1 MDEVVAVAPWMVSA
15 RSSGEVLAVWVAR
28 SGIQLG
34 FLGAPAG
41 FDKAEIEGWLGDL
54 ISVTDEL
61 SRETPSAPD
70 PSPSPPIPRRLH
82 HALTGL
88 LFYEAELWGGP
99 EGRSPCALAL
109 VEDEGEVAFGWIGS
123 ARVELSVE
131 GRVVEPRWIVVRDD
145 QRRDA
150 RAFAADGR
158 ERLDLKAAWTSPS
171 GEAES
176 ATAVLEAQWP
186 GLRGEPPVVTTD
198 VRMAPA
204 AELEESPVSEAGME
218 PPESGAGPAPPPPAA
233 TSRLW
238 RFRSWMDKLAG
249 PRNREEETAT
259 QALPVEPIAHD
270 VPGVPD
276 LIPVPESVEV
286 EREARTAP
294 ATNALEI
301 ETAVA
306 EPLAEEPIEA
316 KMVITESATAG
327 PDELGATTVERSAEA
342 PVEAEMAIGEG
353 ATAGP
358 DELSAPAVEP
368 QPEATVEAEMV
379 TTESETA
386 GPVGATS
393 TAEQREAEPDARE
406 VRSADAAAPGPGP
419 AETPLGLPARPIDPY
434 DLGFAPPTEHS
445 LEVEPIAADEA
456 APSVAE
462 PAVVEG
468 PAAEEPESAVEP
480 VTAGPA
486 DADAPGPPTE
496 FGAIE
501 SVSSVERGSL
511 LEAVASAETAPATRR
526 AGVRRPAWPEPDET
540 AQPSG
545 RALWKQPWFVAVAVV
560 ALFLGGWLV
569 GRLDFAAGSKGLA
582 SMLKAA
588 GFGPARYEEAV
599 TSRPSGAWIKVDG
612 ADRALRTPATLQLKP
627 GAHQVVLTLSGV
639 GGSSHTVQG
648 KRGERVALDVE
659 LWGGLAI
666 IVPGGSVPIEVT
678 VDGMPRGYAPLT
690 VDRLSPGIHRLQF
703 SGPGIAPWEQAVEVH
718 VNRTVEV
725 VAQPIASPSTGMLE
739 VRATL
744 ADEAGSEP
752 LSGATVWIDGEQ
764 RGSTPL
770 RLELARGP
778 HSIRG
783 RYRDEEAPVL
793 VLDLPGG
800 NERFATLQF
809 GLNETRPRL
818 QAALAGLVPLDRPTV
833 VSASLDRA
841 REGDVRE
848 IWLHV
853 RTPEGA
859 WRRYPMS
866 VMKAAGGIA
875 GVAVFPTVLFDPRG
889 RAAWYVSAL
898 TPMGDE
904 YFTEIQTALAAPAP

>member
-1 MDEVVAVAPWMVSA
+1 MDEVVAVAQWIVSA

-54 ISVTDEL
+54 ISVTDEV
-61 SRETPSAPD
+61 SRETRCPPD

-109 VEDEGEVAFGWIGS
+109 VEDEGGAAFGWTGS

-131 GRVVEPRWIVVRDD
+131 GRAIEPRWIVVRDD
-145 QRRDA
+145 QGRDA
-150 RAFAADGR
+150 RAFTVRGR
-158 ERLDLKAAWTSPS
+158 ERLDLKVAWTSS
-171 GEAES
+171 EGEAES
-176 ATAVLEAQWP
+176 ATAAIEAQWP
-186 GLRGEPPVVTTD
+186 GERGEPLVVTTD
-198 VRMAPA
+198 ARTAPGS
-204 AELEESPVSEAGME
+204 EREESPVSKAGLE
-218 PPESGAGPAPPPPAA
+218 PPDSGAETPAARPAA

-238 RFRSWMDKLAG
+238 RFRSWMDRLAG
-249 PRNREEETAT
+249 PRKREEEPAA

-276 LIPVPESVEV
+276 LIPVPELVEV
-286 EREARTAP
+286 ETA
-294 ATNALEI
+294 T
-301 ETAVA
+301 A
-306 EPLAEEPIEA
+306 EPLADEPIEA
-316 KMVITESATAG
+316 EMAAGESATAG
-327 PDELGATTVERSAEA
+327 PEELGAPAVELPPEA
-342 PVEAEMAIGEG
+342 PVETEMLTTASVTAEPIG
-353 ATAGP
+353 A
-358 DELSAPAVEP
+358 
-368 QPEATVEAEMV
+368 
-379 TTESETA
+379 
-386 GPVGATS
+386 ATS
-393 TAEQREAEPDARE
+393 TAEQGDAEPDARE
-406 VRSADAAAPGPGP
+406 VRSADPAAPGPRP

-434 DLGFAPPTEHS
+434 DLGFAPPTEPI
-445 LEVEPIAADEA
+445 LEVGPVVADEA

-468 PAAEEPESAVEP
+468 PAAEEPEPTVEP
-480 VTAGPA
+480 VAAGPPRA
-486 DADAPGPPTE
+486 DASYPPTE
-496 FGAIE
+496 IGATE
-501 SVSSVERGSL
+501 PAACVEPGSL
-511 LEAVASAETAPATRR
+511 LEPAASSETAPATPR
-526 AGVRRPAWPEPDET
+526 AAARRPAWPEPDEI
-540 AQPSG
+540 ARPSG
-545 RALWKQPWFVAVAVV
+545 LALWKQPWFVAAAVV

-582 SMLKAA
+582 SMFKAA
-588 GFGPARYEEAV
+588 GFGPARYELAV
-599 TSRPSGAWIKVDG
+599 TSRPSGAWIMVDG
-612 ADRALRTPATLQLKP
+612 ADQALRTPATLQLKP

-725 VAQPIASPSTGMLE
+725 VAQPIASPSTGILE

-770 RLELARGP
+770 RLELPRGP
-778 HSIRG
+778 HSIRA

-793 VLDLPGG
+793 VIDLPGG

-809 GLNETRPRL
+809 GLNEDRALL
-818 QAALAGLVPLDRPTV
+818 QASLAARVPLDRPTV

-848 IWLHV
+848 MWLHV

-866 VMKAAGGIA
+866 VMKAEGGVA
-875 GVAVFPTVLFDPRG
+875 GVAVFPAVLFDSRG

-904 YFTEIQTALAAPAP
+904 YFTEIQTALTASAP